1 MDYPAIPHESVDVGA
16 ALFTLV
22 EPHKGHEVAYNR
34 WYERD
39 HFYSG
44 CLIGPLWF
52 GGRRWVATKP
62 LKELRYPTGTHFLPD
77 IAEGSYL
84 ATYWILKGKEQD
96 AIAWGST
103 QVKFLHEANRMF
115 DEREHI
121 HTLMYINRWAVS
133 RDGDDGVPVP
143 LALEHPFGGLVSV
156 MVDRNE
162 DVAPRDMSAWLRD
175 ELLPG
180 QMAGTP
186 WALTCALT
194 PIPLPEGAPVF
205 QPDNPGTDR
214 RMLLMCFVDTDPREC
229 WDVFTGL
236 GEAVKAGG
244 LGEVSY
250 VAPFIPTIPGTD
262 TYTDQLW

>member
-1 MDYPAIPHESVDVGA
+1 MDYPAIQHESVDVGA

-22 EPHKGHEVAYNR
+22 EPHKGQEVEYNR

-39 HFYSG
+39 HFYAG

-52 GGRRWVATKP
+52 SGRRWVATKP
-62 LKELRYPTGTHFLPD
+62 LKDLRFPTGTAFLPD
-77 IAEGSYL
+77 VAAGSYL
-84 ATYWILKGKEQD
+84 ATYWILEGHEQE

-103 QVKFLHEANRMF
+103 QVNWLHPAGRMF
-115 DEREHI
+115 DGRDHV

-133 RDGDDGVPVP
+133 RDGDDGVPAP
-143 LALEHPFGGLVSV
+143 LALEHPFAGLVSV
-156 MVDRNE
+156 MVDRND
-162 DVAPRDMSAWLRD
+162 DVAPRAMSAWLRD
-175 ELLPG
+175 ELAG
-180 QMAGTP
+180 QMAATP

-205 QPDNPGTDR
+205 QPDNPGQDR
-214 RMLLMCFVDTDPREC
+214 RMLLMCFVDSDPRDC
-229 WDVFTGL
+229 WDVFTSL
-236 GEAVKAGG
+236 GDAVNAGG

-250 VAPFIPTIPGTD
+250 AAPFIPTIPGTD

>member
-1 MDYPAIPHESVDVGA
+1 MDYPAIPHGSVDVGA

-39 HFYSG
+39 HFYAG
-44 CLIGPLWF
+44 CLLGPLWF

-62 LKELRYPTGTHFLPD
+62 LKELRYPSGTHFLPD

-84 ATYWILKGKEQD
+84 ATYWIQKGHEQE

-103 QVKFLHEANRMF
+103 QVKFLHEAGRMF
-115 DEREHI
+115 EQREHI
-121 HTLMYINRWAVS
+121 HTLMYVNRWAVA
-133 RDGDDGVPVP
+133 RDGDAGVPVP
-143 LALEHPFGGLVSV
+143 LALEHLFGGLVSI

-175 ELLPG
+175 ELPG
-180 QMAGTP
+180 LMADTP

-205 QPDNPGTDR
+205 QPDNPGQDR

-229 WDVFTGL
+229 WDAFTGL
-236 GEAVKAGG
+236 GAAIKAGG

-250 VAPFIPTIPGTD
+250 AAPFIPTIPGTD